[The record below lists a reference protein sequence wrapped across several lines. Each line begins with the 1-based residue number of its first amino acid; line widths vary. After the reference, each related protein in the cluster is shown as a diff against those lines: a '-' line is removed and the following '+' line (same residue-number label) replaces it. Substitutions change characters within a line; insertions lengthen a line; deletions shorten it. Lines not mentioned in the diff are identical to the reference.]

1 TGDGAAG
8 SGYVIICLI
17 CGVEVFERLFCIVCG
32 ASLAFGDAHY
42 YCWFAAVFYEAAFAL
57 RFALMM
63 LLWLF
68 KVYMA
73 VFNISLLVGIA
84 VVVLIAVL
92 GYYLLALGAG
102 VFIVLLLFVVYIY
115 DVDDYKNKPIK
126 ITTYTLT

>member
-1 TGDGAAG
+1 
-8 SGYVIICLI
+8 
-17 CGVEVFERLFCIVCG
+17 
-32 ASLAFGDAHY
+32 
-42 YCWFAAVFYEAAFAL
+42 
-57 RFALMM
+57 
-63 LLWLF
+63 
-68 KVYMA
+68 MA